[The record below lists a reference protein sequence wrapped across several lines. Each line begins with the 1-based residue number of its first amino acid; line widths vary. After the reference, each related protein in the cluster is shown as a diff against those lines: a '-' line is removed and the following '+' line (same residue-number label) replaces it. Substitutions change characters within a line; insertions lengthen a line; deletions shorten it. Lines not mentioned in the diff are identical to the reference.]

1 LGETNQSKNGYE
13 TEVPRD
19 RTVLAGVNLPDAWSG
34 GLGGQTDLPELGR
47 LADTAGADVVG
58 QVEQNRHRPAPS
70 TFLGKGKLEE
80 LQELIEETEANL
92 VIFDNDLSPAQGRNL
107 EKVLDVNVIDRTE
120 LILDIFARHA
130 STRQAPPAGRAGPA
144 AVHAAAPDPALVAPR
159 AAGRRHRHPRSR

>member
-47 LADTAGADVVG
+47 LADTAGG
-58 QVEQNRHRPAPS
+58 RRGGPGRTESPSPGPS

-92 VIFDNDLSPAQGRNL
+92 VIFDNDLSR
-107 EKVLDVNVIDRTE
+107 
-120 LILDIFARHA
+120 
-130 STRQAPPAGRAGPA
+130 
-144 AVHAAAPDPALVAPR
+144 PR
-159 AAGRRHRHPRSR
+159 DATWRRVSM